1 MEIFQAVS
9 FFALVPILPTGP
21 VDGLLGIA
29 LRNVIDNIVTK
40 SSYKSFVRHRVVDS
54 RIFEEPICAIVIAI
68 VDIRGAASC
77 AKQVD
82 HAPAKALDAIGA
94 VVQIDS
100 KCFKAP
106 TST

>member
-21 VDGLLGIA
+21 INGLLGIA
-29 LRNVIDNIVTK
+29 FRNVIDNIVTE
-40 SSYKSFVRHRVVDS
+40 SSYKSFVRHRVIDAG
-54 RIFEEPICAIVIAI
+54 ILEEPICTIILTI
-68 VDIRGAASC
+68 VDIRGTASC

-82 HAPAKALDAIGA
+82 HAPAKALNAIGP
-94 VVQIDS
+94 VVQVDS
-100 KCFKAP
+100 KCLKAT